1 MIYHKA
7 SSAARWSALDIFM
20 RQGMKF
26 IISILLARIL
36 APEDFG
42 LIAILSMFIGVAEV
56 FINSLN
62 SALIQRQNV
71 THSDESTIFFF
82 NLGVGAVASLLLCAT
97 APSIALFFKQP
108 VLEYLTYAMAFN
120 LLVNAFGTIHN
131 TLLSKEMNFKIMT
144 KVGLVSSLVGG
155 LLAIY
160 MASQGFGVWSLVA
173 NAVAASIVTVLLLW
187 ILHPWRPIWSFSFA
201 SMYTF
206 FRFGGYWLATTLI
219 DVFSTNLYLII
230 IGKLYSARDVGFYDR
245 AQRIQGLPNAL
256 IMGITNRVA
265 YSAFATVAKDKARLA
280 RGLRKVQGMSMLL
293 NLPVLVGLIIL
304 AQPFVQTLF
313 GPQWLPCVPILQ
325 VLGLGALIW
334 PLHVLNLNILMAQGR
349 SDLLFRITIL
359 KKIFAISLTVAASF
373 YGIMAIA
380 WAQVVI
386 SSIGYFVNTY
396 YTKVLLGYSGYRQ
409 LRDLLVIFV
418 AVIPMAIVVYF
429 TNEMM
434 ATPPLFKLIAACI
447 AGGVVYLMTCRLLFA
462 ELLDEC
468 LILAGVRKPSA
479 QS

>member
-155 LLAIY
+155 LVAVY
-160 MASQGFGVWSLVA
+160 MASQGFGVWSLVG
-173 NAVAASIVTVLLLW
+173 NAVATSIVTVLLLW

-201 SMYTF
+201 SLYTF
-206 FRFGGYWLATTLI
+206 FRFGGYWVATTLI

-245 AQRIQGLPNAL
+245 AQRTQGLPNAL

-265 YSAFATVAKDKARLA
+265 YSAFATVAKDKARLT
-280 RGLRKVQGMSMLL
+280 RGLRRVQGMSMLL

-304 AQPFVQTLF
+304 AEPFVQTLF

-349 SDLLFRITIL
+349 SDLLFRIAIL

-386 SSIGYFVNTY
+386 SYIGYFVNTY

-409 LRDLLVIFV
+409 LRDLVVIFV

-429 TNEMM
+429 MNEMM
-434 ATPPLFKLIAACI
+434 VISPLFKLIVACVT
-447 AGGVVYLMTCRLLFA
+447 GGVVYLMTCRLLCA

-468 LILAGVRKPSA
+468 LILAGIRKLSA